1 MKAGTGL
8 QQLVLCGVLG
18 LAGCAAAPTGP
29 RLAEMALPQ
38 ASGEHSLLVVY
49 REHAEPLALAA
60 KIDVDGTQILE
71 LPQKSFA
78 YALIA
83 PGPHTLA
90 LRWPAASGTP
100 GWSGAAE
107 WQSGHTYYYQLRGTA
122 GHGFHFESSLD
133 ATDER
138 LARATMT
145 DCCRLITAL
154 KATATLATN
163 QQTEP
168 APHRTIDFAKL
179 KPGMVA
185 DEVIASIGAPDHV
198 SSNET
203 GKRFLPFYFG
213 SDTRHV
219 SWSYTGAGFVVFSRN
234 EYTGVL
240 RVVETKADTQA
251 P

>member
-1 MKAGTGL
+1 MKIGHGL
-8 QQLVLCGVLG
+8 RQLLALG
-18 LAGCAAAPTGP
+18 ALALAGCAAAPAGP

-38 ASGEHSLLVVY
+38 PSVNQAVLVIY
-49 REHAEPLALAA
+49 RDHAEPSALAA
-60 KIDVDGTQILE
+60 KIDVDGAQVLE

-78 YALIA
+78 YASVA
-83 PGPHTLA
+83 PGKHALA

-100 GWSGAAE
+100 GWRSDAE
-107 WQSGHTYYYQLRGTA
+107 WQAGRTYYYQLRGTA
-122 GHGFHFESSLD
+122 GHGFYFKSSLE
-133 ATDER
+133 ATDEQ

-154 KATATLATN
+154 KASAAPAAN
-163 QQTEP
+163 QQETKVARRP
-168 APHRTIDFAKL
+168 IDLAKL
-179 KPGMVA
+179 REGMLA
-185 DEVIASIGAPDHV
+185 DEVIGAIGAPDHV

-219 SWSYTGAGFVVFSRN
+219 SWSYTGVGFVVFTRN

-240 RVVETKADTQA
+240 RVVETKEDAKA